1 MPKKPHH
8 LVQMEENNSPGDMGG
23 YFPDL
28 NSSERYLENSQTNL
42 AIQEDRI
49 RAIKHALKS
58 AKYNNILDFGI
69 GAGHRFKLLNLNY
82 KNLTGI
88 DISEHMIK
96 LCNKNLGNKQLNH
109 DLFVG
114 DQDSLDDIADDSFDL
129 ILLIHVLG
137 YIPELEHDKLFRNL
151 NRILVP
157 KGKLLISTGNKL
169 FDLFALNSGTK
180 DFFESELGVDN
191 SEILISRANSERFK
205 NADRINPLQFGS
217 FLKRFGFEEIRQT
230 FSQFHHIP
238 PQLLI
243 ESGTSIEE
251 ARILA
256 RSNHID
262 SNTFDDMQK
271 WRALFQCS
279 VVVSLSVKK

>member
-1 MPKKPHH
+1 
-8 LVQMEENNSPGDMGG
+8 
-23 YFPDL
+23 
-28 NSSERYLENSQTNL
+28 
-42 AIQEDRI
+42 
-49 RAIKHALKS
+49 
-58 AKYNNILDFGI
+58 
-69 GAGHRFKLLNLNY
+69 
-82 KNLTGI
+82 
-88 DISEHMIK
+88 MIK
-96 LCNKNLGNKQLNH
+96 LCNKNLGNKKLNH

-114 DQDSLDDIADDSFDL
+114 DQDYLDDIADDSFDL

-180 DFFESELGVDN
+180 DFFESEFGVDN
-191 SEILISRANSERFK
+191 SEILIFRANQERFK

-217 FLKRFGFEEIRQT
+217 FLKQFGFEEIRQT

-243 ESGTSIEE
+243 ESGASIEE